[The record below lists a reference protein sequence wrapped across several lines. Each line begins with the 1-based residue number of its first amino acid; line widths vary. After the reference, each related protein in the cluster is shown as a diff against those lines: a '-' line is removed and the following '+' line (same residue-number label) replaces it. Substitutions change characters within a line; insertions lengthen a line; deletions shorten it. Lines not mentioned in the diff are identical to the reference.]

1 MILTSLL
8 RRTIPVFIVVWT
20 RFRRLPFTSGAIP
33 TAAVA
38 ASNWLVNT
46 SKTAVGPSA
55 TAGPAPPEPL
65 ERARIQ
71 ADELPRLRARMARLA
86 SRMNFWGLALPSP
99 AGGGGALAIRYLAPR
114 YERSR
119 YLREAR
125 SGPTA

>member
-1 MILTSLL
+1 MTFTS
-8 RRTIPVFIVVWT
+8 
-20 RFRRLPFTSGAIP
+20 RFRSTTAVFSVVCTRARSVPFTSGAIP

-38 ASNWLVNT
+38 ALNWLVNT

-55 TAGPAPPEPL
+55 NAGPAPPEPL

-71 ADELPRLRARMARLA
+71 ADELPRLPARMARLA

>member
-33 TAAVA
+33 TAPVA
-38 ASNWLVNT
+38 ALNWLVNT

-55 TAGPAPPEPL
+55 KAGPAPPLPL

-71 ADELPRLRARMARLA
+71 PRAPPRREARTARRA
-86 SRMNFWGLALPSP
+86 SRTNRRGFALPSP
-99 AGGGGALAIRYLAPR
+99 TGGGGALAIRYFAP
-114 YERSR
+114 
-119 YLREAR
+119 L
-125 SGPTA
+125 